1 MISNLFRPVI
11 AGMLVI
17 TAMLLTLGRV
27 RIVTN
32 ESSTDEISYALR
44 VATQDATAVMV
55 DRNHMMD
62 GIEMDNGNFRINLD
76 TADEQFLDSFYRNVG
91 AAVSKST
98 VNSMNLPLT
107 GYVGYKYIYG
117 ELADGTASFP
127 YSYTCVKNG
136 LVYNFTMGDQ
146 IEVTD
151 PNTGAISNVSLASLS
166 PNFFHEDISNE
177 DFRTITIM
185 ETISKFL
192 TDFNSMPENLMVVN
206 AGSGL
211 SFTLGGVDY
220 LGSDPSEIVEFSSVI
235 DGPGYFAIAD
245 FYDPQ
250 LDGRMRTF
258 TFGGAEY
265 ISKYV

>member
-91 AAVSKST
+91 AAVSKS
-98 VNSMNLPLT
+98 MRARFD
-107 GYVGYKYIYG
+107 YAYDA
-117 ELADGTASFP
+117 EAEA
-127 YSYTCVKNG
+127 
-136 LVYNFTMGDQ
+136 M
-146 IEVTD
+146 
-151 PNTGAISNVSLASLS
+151 
-166 PNFFHEDISNE
+166 EDITSRSYCKTSVGE
-177 DFRTITIM
+177 FFA
-185 ETISKFL
+185 E
-192 TDFNSMPENLMVVN
+192 
-206 AGSGL
+206 
-211 SFTLGGVDY
+211 SFKAYILYALFD
-220 LGSDPSEIVEFSSVI
+220 DIV
-235 DGPGYFAIAD
+235 PH
-245 FYDPQ
+245 P
-250 LDGRMRTF
+250 
-258 TFGGAEY
+258 
-265 ISKYV
+265 

>member
-1 MISNLFRPVI
+1 MISGFLRPVVT
-11 AGMLVI
+11 GMLVLMMI
-17 TAMLLTLGRV
+17 MLTLGRV
-27 RIVTN
+27 RTVSN
-32 ESSTDEISYALR
+32 DDATDEISYALR

-55 DRNHMMD
+55 DKNHMMD
-62 GIEMDNGNFRINLD
+62 GIDMDNGNFRINLD
-76 TADEQFLDSFYRNVG
+76 IADEQFLNSFYRNVG
-91 AAVSKST
+91 ATVSKST

-107 GYVGYKYIYG
+107 GYVGYKYVYG
-117 ELADGTASFP
+117 ELADGTVSFP
-127 YSYTCVKNG
+127 YGYTCVKDG

-151 PNTGAISNVSLASLS
+151 PNTGTIHSTSLASLS
-166 PNFFHEDISNE
+166 PNFFNPEISNE
-177 DFRTITIM
+177 NFRTITIM

-192 TDFNSMPENLMVVN
+192 TDFNSMPENLMVIN

-220 LGSDPSEIVEFSSVI
+220 LDSDPSEIVELSSVI

-245 FYDPQ
+245 FYDLQ

-265 ISKYV
+265 ISKYI